1 MENFFNIDSQYN
13 LHLPSG
19 VYLRNIPTIPGTT
32 TTVLVASSDG
42 QISTATVD
50 QLTASET
57 AVTSVFG
64 RIGAVVAQVGDYTTT
79 QVTEGTNLYFTQG
92 RARGSISLTTT
103 GTTATYNALTGV
115 LNIPQY
121 LTAFTETDPIW
132 IADKPSYATKVY
144 VDTAVANLVDSAPT
158 TLDTL
163 NELAAALGDDPNF
176 ATTITTLIG
185 TKEPAITAG
194 TTAQYW
200 RGDKTWQTLN
210 TTAVAEGTNLY
221 FTTDRA
227 RASFSAGTNITIDA
241 DGVIAGTYSYTLPIA
256 STTVL
261 GGFKVGANLSINA
274 TTGVLDATYS
284 YTLPKASATVLG
296 GIKVGANLT
305 IDADGVLAAGNSYV
319 LPTASASVLGGIKVG
334 TNLSIDAN
342 GVLSSSYT
350 DTNTT
355 YSLTVPNAT
364 TKIRLSGSDA
374 VNSDITLTAGDNV
387 TITRTSATEITIAS
401 SYIDTNTV
409 TRLRRVDSDG
419 ATNPST
425 YRSGDLTLR
434 PGNNV
439 TITEPVAGVYQI
451 ASSFTDTNTTY
462 GLSVPASTT
471 TIRLAGSDAVNND
484 VKLTAGSNITITRT
498 SASEITIDSSYVDT
512 NTVTSIRRID
522 ADGTTG
528 GTAYRTGNITLRA
541 GTNVTINEPSAGV
554 FQFISS
560 DTTYSVFTGA
570 TASVAGSSG
579 LVPGPA
585 AGDQLKFLRADGS
598 WVVPT
603 DTNTWQANT
612 KTADGYVTAGGT
624 NANKVWKTDGS
635 GNPDWRTDADT
646 TYSVFT
652 AATNPGGV
660 VTAGANGLV
669 PGPAVLADN
678 AKFLR
683 GDGTWQTPTDTN
695 TWIAN
700 TKDDAGYVAAPGAVA
715 NRVWK
720 TDANG
725 NPAWRV
731 DADTTYSVF
740 SAATA
745 SDAGTSGLVPGPAA
759 GQQGRF
765 LRGDATWVALIT
777 SVFGGA
783 TADTAGSIG
792 FVPAPAA
799 GQQSRFLQ
807 GNGTWG
813 IPVGTTYSVFGGATA
828 GAAGSSGLVPGPA
841 AGDQAKFLRADGT
854 WAADNNTWIANSKD
868 NAGYVAAG
876 TGNASKV
883 WKTDADGNPAW
894 RDDVDTNTWVA
905 NSKDNAGY
913 VAAGTGNANKVWKTD
928 GTGVPAWRDDADT
941 DTIYV
946 HPTTA
951 GNKHIPAGG
960 AAGEILRWSADGT
973 AAWGADIDTNTWQ
986 ANTKD
991 NDGYVTKG
999 TGNANKVWKTDADGV
1014 PAWRTDADTDTWIAN
1029 TKDAAGY
1036 VSAPGAVANKV
1047 WKTDSAGNPGWRDDA
1062 DTDTNTW
1069 QANTKTQDGY
1079 VTAPGAIAN
1088 KVWKT
1093 DANGNPGWRDDADTD
1108 TNTTYSA
1115 GTGLTLTG
1123 TTFSI
1128 TKTITTAATADTI
1141 ALRDAN
1147 GNLTAAGFYQSS
1159 SRLLKTHINP
1169 YRESALDI
1177 LKRTNIVSFYYRTDL
1192 ENRRIGFIAEDTPE
1206 ELSTKDK
1213 NVMDANSTIGLLIKA
1228 VQELEARIKQL
1239 ENEK

>member
-1 MENFFNIDSQYN
+1 MDNFFNIDGQYN

-19 VYLRNIPTIPGTT
+19 VYLKNIPTIPGTS
-32 TTVLVASSDG
+32 TTVLVAGPDG

-50 QLTASET
+50 QLTASES

-64 RIGAVVAQVGDYTTT
+64 RIGAVTSQTGDYLTS
-79 QVTEGTNLYFTQG
+79 QITESGNLYFTTA
-92 RARGSISLTTT
+92 RARAAISITTT
-103 GTTATYNALTGV
+103 GTNGAATYVNGV
-115 LNIPQY
+115 LNIPNY
-121 LTAFTETDPIW
+121 STDLTGYATET
-132 IADKPSYATKVY
+132 Y
-144 VDTAVANLVDSAPT
+144 VTTQVANLVDSAPT
-158 TLDTL
+158 TLNTL
-163 NELAAALGDDPNF
+163 NELAAALGDDANF

-200 RGDKTWQTLN
+200 RGDKTWQTL
-210 TTAVAEGTNLY
+210 
-221 FTTDRA
+221 
-227 RASFSAGTNITIDA
+227 
-241 DGVIAGTYSYTLPIA
+241 PI
-256 STTVL
+256 
-261 GGFKVGANLSINA
+261 
-274 TTGVLDATYS
+274 
-284 YTLPKASATVLG
+284 YTLPKASASVLG
-296 GIKVGANLT
+296 GIKVGANLS
-305 IDADGVLAAGNSYV
+305 IDADGILSAGNSYV

-350 DTNTT
+350 DTNTN

-462 GLSVPASTT
+462 SVSAADGTTGKKVIRLTGSDSTT
-471 TIRLAGSDAVNND
+471 DDVTLVAGTNVTLGRSGD
-484 VKLTAGSNITITRT
+484 
-498 SASEITIDSSYVDT
+498 EITINSTYVDT
-512 NTVTSIRRID
+512 DTITQIRRID

-528 GTAYRTGNITLRA
+528 GTTYRTGNITLRA
-541 GTNVTINEPSAGV
+541 GTNVAITETTAGV
-554 FQFISS
+554 FQFVSS
-560 DTTYSVFTGA
+560 DTTYA
-570 TASVAGSSG
+570 
-579 LVPGPA
+579 
-585 AGDQLKFLRADGS
+585 
-598 WVVPT
+598 
-603 DTNTWQANT
+603 
-612 KTADGYVTAGGT
+612 
-624 NANKVWKTDGS
+624 
-635 GNPDWRTDADT
+635 
-646 TYSVFT
+646 VFT

-660 VTAGANGLV
+660 VTAGVNGLV
-669 PGPAVLADN
+669 PAPAVLADN

-683 GDGTWQTPTDTN
+683 GDGTWVTPTDTN

-740 SAATA
+740 GAATA
-745 SDAGTSGLVPGPAA
+745 NDAGTSGLVPGPAA

-783 TADTAGSIG
+783 TADAAGSIG

-813 IPVGTTYSVFGGATA
+813 IPVGTTYSVFGGASA

-854 WAADNNTWIANSKD
+854 WAADNNTW
-868 NAGYVAAG
+868 
-876 TGNASKV
+876 
-883 WKTDADGNPAW
+883 
-894 RDDVDTNTWVA
+894 VA

-913 VAAGTGNANKVWKTD
+913 LAAGTGNANKVWKTD
-928 GTGVPAWRDDADT
+928 GTGAPAWRDDADT
-941 DTIYV
+941 DTVYV

-973 AAWGADIDTNTWQ
+973 AVWGADIDTNTWQ

-999 TGNANKVWKTDADGV
+999 TGNASKVWKTDADGV
-1014 PAWRTDADTDTWIAN
+1014 PGWRTDADTDTWVAN

-1115 GTGLTLTG
+1115 GAGLTLSG
-1123 TTFSI
+1123 TTFSV
-1128 TKTITTAATADTI
+1128 TKTITTASTADTI
-1141 ALRDAN
+1141 ALRDASA
-1147 GNLTAAGFYQSS
+1147 NLTAAGFFQSS
-1159 SRLLKTHINP
+1159 SRLLKTDVNP
-1169 YRESALDI
+1169 YTESALDI
-1177 LKRTNIVSFYYRTDL
+1177 LKRTNVVSFYYKTDL
-1192 ENRRIGFIAEDTPE
+1192 ENRRIGFIAEDTPV

-1239 ENEK
+1239 EDEK

>member
-1 MENFFNIDSQYN
+1 MDNFFNIDGQYN

-64 RIGAVVAQVGDYTTT
+64 RIGAVVAQAGDYTTT

-103 GTTATYNALTGV
+103 GTTATYNTSTGV

-200 RGDKTWQTLN
+200 RGDKSWQTLN

-221 FTTDRA
+221 FTTNRA

-241 DGVIAGTYSYTLPIA
+241 NGVIAGTYSYTLPIA

-296 GIKVGANLT
+296 GIKVGANLS

-471 TIRLAGSDAVNND
+471 TIRLAGSDAINND

-498 SASEITIDSSYVDT
+498 SSSEITIDSSYVDT

-541 GTNVTINEPSAGV
+541 GTNVAITETTAGV
-554 FQFISS
+554 FQFVSS
-560 DTTYSVFTGA
+560 
-570 TASVAGSSG
+570 
-579 LVPGPA
+579 
-585 AGDQLKFLRADGS
+585 
-598 WVVPT
+598 
-603 DTNTWQANT
+603 
-612 KTADGYVTAGGT
+612 
-624 NANKVWKTDGS
+624 
-635 GNPDWRTDADT
+635 DT

-652 AATNPGGV
+652 AATNPGG
-660 VTAGANGLV
+660 TLTPGTNGLV

-678 AKFLR
+678 SKFLK
-683 GDGTWQTPTDTN
+683 GDGTWAVPT
-695 TWIAN
+695 
-700 TKDDAGYVAAPGAVA
+700 
-715 NRVWK
+715 
-720 TDANG
+720 
-725 NPAWRV
+725 
-731 DADTTYSVF
+731 
-740 SAATA
+740 
-745 SDAGTSGLVPGPAA
+745 
-759 GQQGRF
+759 
-765 LRGDATWVALIT
+765 
-777 SVFGGA
+777 
-783 TADTAGSIG
+783 
-792 FVPAPAA
+792 
-799 GQQSRFLQ
+799 
-807 GNGTWG
+807 
-813 IPVGTTYSVFGGATA
+813 
-828 GAAGSSGLVPGPA
+828 
-841 AGDQAKFLRADGT
+841 
-854 WAADNNTWIANSKD
+854 
-868 NAGYVAAG
+868 
-876 TGNASKV
+876 
-883 WKTDADGNPAW
+883 
-894 RDDVDTNTWVA
+894 
-905 NSKDNAGY
+905 
-913 VAAGTGNANKVWKTD
+913 
-928 GTGVPAWRDDADT
+928 
-941 DTIYV
+941 
-946 HPTTA
+946 
-951 GNKHIPAGG
+951 
-960 AAGEILRWSADGT
+960 
-973 AAWGADIDTNTWQ
+973 DTNTWQ

-991 NDGYVTKG
+991 
-999 TGNANKVWKTDADGV
+999 AD
-1014 PAWRTDADTDTWIAN
+1014 
-1029 TKDAAGY
+1029 GY

-1047 WKTDSAGNPGWRDDA
+1047 WKTDASGNPGWRTDSDTTYAVFTSATAPGGVVTAGVNGLVPGPAVVADNAKYLRGDGTWQTPPDTNTWVANTKTVDGYVSAPGAVANKVWKTDANGNPGWRDDA

-1069 QANTKTQDGY
+1069 QANTKTAEGY
-1079 VTAPGAIAN
+1079 VSAPGAVAN

-1093 DANGNPGWRDDADTD
+1093 DASGNPDWRDDADTTYTLAGLGGLPLAGGTMTGAITLKEGAANGLKFPDNPYGGGGDTAGMRLIARSGEAMSLEMYVTNDADDWFNISVPNDNSAKVNGNTIWHAGNLTNLNQLTNGPGYITSYVDTWKANTKTQEGYVSAPGAVANKVWKTDGDGNPGWRDDADTD

-1123 TTFSI
+1123 TTFSV

-1147 GNLTAAGFYQSS
+1147 ANLTAAGFYQSS
-1159 SRLLKTHINP
+1159 SRLLKTDINP
-1169 YRESALDI
+1169 YKESALDI
-1177 LKRTNIVSFYYRTDL
+1177 LKRTNIVSFYYKTDL
-1192 ENRRIGFIAEDTPE
+1192 GNRRIGFIAEDTPE

-1239 ENEK
+1239 EDEK